1 MKQEGPLLD
10 SLLRRLADCPPEFLE
25 ASIDVVAIA
34 CDLLR
39 DMDAANPPELMADWL
54 STLRRRTEPERKL
67 TAVICWLFYDEWF
80 VSRPPL
86 APRVGQVLA
95 SVSLMTLTELVR
107 AEKFVQDPDRR
118 EELARVCLSELG
130 LRPSG
135 ETVAQAADRLTTLD
149 SRERSRV
156 LRATAAAEKRAR
168 EIREAMARQKAQESA
183 SRYGE

>member
-10 SLLRRLADCPPEFLE
+10 SLLHRLAECPPEFLQ
-25 ASIDVVAIA
+25 AGIDVVAIA

-39 DMDAANPPELMADWL
+39 VMDTTKPPELMAGWL
-54 STLRRRTEPERKL
+54 ATLGKRTESELKL
-67 TAVICWLFYDEWF
+67 TAVICWLLHDEWF
-80 VSRPPL
+80 LSRPPL
-86 APRVGQVLA
+86 APLVGKLLA
-95 SVSLMTLTELVR
+95 SASLASLTGLVR

-118 EELARVCLSELG
+118 EDLVRYCLSEFG
-130 LRPSG
+130 LRPQG
-135 ETVAQAADRLTTLD
+135 ETEVQATDRLTTLD

-168 EIREAMARQKAQESA
+168 EIREAMARKKAQESA